1 MPSMMKTL
9 RTPRADGVSGSP
21 RSSTGASGAAFC
33 VDGAALVP
41 ASGRPAASR
50 TGFTRQS
57 RGTSASPW
65 LVLLLALCTG
75 AASAVDDVDTLCID
89 CHRPAQSRGAVPVIE
104 GQHADY
110 LRAQL
115 ERFQYRHREGFPM
128 NALSAGLQPEQIET
142 LVQQLSSREWRPAQ
156 PATQADVSA
165 GRERLDALDCSGCH
179 GVGFLGGGSIP
190 RLAGQQ
196 TAYLERQIL
205 GFGDAERHH
214 PPVGGG
220 VRMYSLDAE
229 DAAAIAL
236 ALSEMR

>member
-1 MPSMMKTL
+1 VSPSLALLLTL
-9 RTPRADGVSGSP
+9 CA
-21 RSSTGASGAAFC
+21 GAA
-33 VDGAALVP
+33 A
-41 ASGRPAASR
+41 
-50 TGFTRQS
+50 
-57 RGTSASPW
+57 
-65 LVLLLALCTG
+65 
-75 AASAVDDVDTLCID
+75 AVDEVDSLCID

-115 ERFQYRHREGFPM
+115 ERFQHRHREGFPM

-156 PATQADVSA
+156 PATEADVSA
-165 GRERLDALDCSGCH
+165 GRERLDTLDCSGCH
-179 GVGFLGGGSIP
+179 GAGFLGGGSIP